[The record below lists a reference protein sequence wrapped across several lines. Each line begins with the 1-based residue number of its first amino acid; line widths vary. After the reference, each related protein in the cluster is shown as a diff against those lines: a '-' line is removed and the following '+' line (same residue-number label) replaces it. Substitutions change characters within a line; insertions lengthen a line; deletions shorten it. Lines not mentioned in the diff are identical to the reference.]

1 MRPGIKA
8 FLLSAFVFPGLGQL
22 YNQDRRKGVAL
33 VLGTNL
39 LMGVILLAG
48 LVLFSQEYMK
58 VFYPRPLT
66 WELVKLLLLDTL
78 SHPLFWIPFGLLM
91 AVWGLRH
98 GGCGPGRRA
107 VKAGGEPIGISFQQ
121 SAFSFQPKTK
131 DLHRRC
137 NSMVGAACQS
147 RLIDYRSIGF

>member
-39 LMGVILLAG
+39 LLGVILLAG
-48 LVLFSQEYMK
+48 LVLFAQEYMK

-66 WELVKLLLLDTL
+66 WELVKVLLLDTL

-91 AVWGLRH
+91 AVWGFAMVDAVR
-98 GGCGPGRRA
+98 GAGRS
-107 VKAGGEPIGISFQQ
+107 KP
-121 SAFSFQPKTK
+121 
-131 DLHRRC
+131 
-137 NSMVGAACQS
+137 AANQ
-147 RLIDYRSIGF
+147 

>member
-1 MRPGIKA
+1 MRPGLKA

-39 LMGVILLAG
+39 LLGVVLLIS
-48 LVLFSQEYMK
+48 LVLFSQEYLS

-66 WELVKLLLLDTL
+66 WELVKVLLLDTL

-91 AVWGLRH
+91 AVWGFAMVD
-98 GGCGPGRRA
+98 A
-107 VKAGGEPIGISFQQ
+107 VRGAGQ
-121 SAFSFQPKTK
+121 SKPATNQ
-131 DLHRRC
+131 
-137 NSMVGAACQS
+137 
-147 RLIDYRSIGF
+147 

>member
-1 MRPGIKA
+1 MRPGLKA

-39 LMGVILLAG
+39 LLGVVLLVS
-48 LVLFSQEYMK
+48 LVLFSQEYLS

-66 WELVKLLLLDTL
+66 WEMVKMLLLDTL

-91 AVWGLRH
+91 AVWGFAMVDAAR
-98 GGCGPGRRA
+98 GAGRE
-107 VKAGGEPIGISFQQ
+107 KP
-121 SAFSFQPKTK
+121 
-131 DLHRRC
+131 
-137 NSMVGAACQS
+137 AAHP
-147 RLIDYRSIGF
+147 